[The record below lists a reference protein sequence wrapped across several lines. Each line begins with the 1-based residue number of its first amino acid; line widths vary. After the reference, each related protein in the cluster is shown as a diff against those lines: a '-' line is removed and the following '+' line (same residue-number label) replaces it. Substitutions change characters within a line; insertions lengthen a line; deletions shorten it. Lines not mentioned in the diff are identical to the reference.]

1 MKFVPRPLEETADIS
16 RSRPN
21 IRTFLS
27 GAFSALLFIGA
38 LWLVLG
44 FAADLAADSI
54 SEETEVTL
62 FSWIPFGQES
72 DHPGMQR
79 AGPILDRLLETG
91 EVRPLPI
98 RLALW
103 DMGMPNAFAIPGGVV
118 GLTPSLLEEVE
129 SEAGL
134 AFVLAHELGHHHFRH
149 TLKGVGRGLLWTFAL
164 AVVGA
169 SGTGDTLTTGL
180 NLALR
185 ARSRAQ
191 EEEADAFAIV
201 LVKKTYGSAQGALEF
216 LEIMEENH
224 DSDLPRWGTFF
235 ATHPPTPDRL
245 QILRALSE

>member
-16 RSRPN
+16 RGQPN

-54 SEETEVTL
+54 SEETEIAL
-62 FSWIPFGQES
+62 FSWIPWEEDS
-72 DHPGMQR
+72 DLLGMDR
-79 AGPILDRLLETG
+79 ARPILDQLLQTG

-103 DMGMPNAFAIPGGVV
+103 DMEMPNAFAIPGGLV
-118 GLTPSLLEEVE
+118 GLTPGLLEEVE

-169 SGTGDTLTTGL
+169 SGTGDSLAAGL

-191 EEEADAFAIV
+191 EEEADAFAIT
-201 LVKKTYGSAQGALEF
+201 LVKKSYGSAEGALEF
-216 LEIMEENH
+216 LEFMEENH
-224 DSDLPRWGTFF
+224 ASALPRWGTFF

-245 QILRALSE
+245 QTLRALSE